1 MDGPTIYALG
11 TPAPSRAHPG
21 ALAVVRL
28 SGPRA
33 ADVLLLLTKSATLPT
48 PRRLVLRTLCDPSTG
63 EAIDRGLVVWFEA
76 PHTETGE
83 PMAELHLHG
92 GRAVVG
98 AALEAIR
105 RLGFCRLAEPG
116 EFTRRAFENGKLDLT
131 EAEGIADLV
140 AAETEQQRCLA
151 LQQMD
156 GALHALYEAWRKM
169 GLGTLAHLEAAID
182 FPDEDLPAGLDR
194 NVRDGIV
201 RLQEGIGAHLA
212 DRRGERLREGLH
224 IAIIGPPNAGKSSL
238 LNLLARRDAAIV
250 SETAGT
256 TRDIV
261 EVHLDLGGWPVV
273 LADTAGLRESPDAIE
288 QEGVRRARARAAS
301 ADLRL
306 LVLDASGDWK
316 TAMQTLTAETENWD
330 TARDLVV
337 LNKIDLAAPDL
348 PLKPHAEE
356 GAERPSRSMG
366 TSTASVVHASRRPF
380 GPPQHEVFAVPS
392 EGTTAGLV
400 PLSARSGEGLPELLA
415 RLERV
420 AGALMDEGAAAPPLT
435 RTRHREALAE
445 AHASLG
451 RALGAPEIALAAE
464 DLRLALRAIGR
475 ITGTVRV
482 EELLDVIFRDFCIG
496 K

>member
-1 MDGPTIYALG
+1 MDGTTIYAPG
-11 TPAPSRAHPG
+11 TPQPSRAHPG
-21 ALAVVRL
+21 ALSVIRL

-33 ADVLLLLTKSATLPT
+33 ADALMSLTRRALPA
-48 PRRLVLRTLCDPSTG
+48 PRRMVLRTVHDPSTG
-63 EAIDRGLVVWFEA
+63 EAIDRGLAVWFEA
-76 PHTETGE
+76 PNTETGE

-116 EFTRRAFENGKLDLT
+116 EFTRRAFEHGKLDLT

-140 AAETEQQRCLA
+140 AAETEQQRRLA

-156 GALHALYEAWRKM
+156 GALHRLYEEWRTL

-182 FPDEDLPAGLDR
+182 FPDEDLPPGLDR
-194 NVRDGIV
+194 GVRDGIV
-201 RLQEGIGAHLA
+201 RLQAGIGAHLA
-212 DRRGERLREGLH
+212 DRRGERLRDGLH

-256 TRDIV
+256 TRDVI

-273 LADTAGLRESPDAIE
+273 LADTAGLRESGDAIE
-288 QEGVRRARARAAS
+288 QEGVRRARARAAA
-301 ADLRL
+301 ADIRL

-316 TAMQTLTAETENWD
+316 ATLRALTASTENWD
-330 TARDLVV
+330 PVRDIVV
-337 LNKIDLAAPDL
+337 LNKIDLAASD
-348 PLKPHAEE
+348 
-356 GAERPSRSMG
+356 
-366 TSTASVVHASRRPF
+366 ASDV
-380 GPPQHEVFAVPS
+380 
-392 EGTTAGLV
+392 V
-400 PLSARSGEGLPELLA
+400 PLSARSGAGLPELLA
-415 RLERV
+415 RLERS
-420 AGALMDEGAAAPPLT
+420 AGGLMDDGVQDQGDAPPLT
-435 RTRHREALAE
+435 RARHREALAE
-445 AHASLG
+445 AYASLG
-451 RALGAPEIALAAE
+451 RALSAPEIALAAE

>member
-1 MDGPTIYALG
+1 VDGATIYALG
-11 TPAPSRAHPG
+11 TPQPSRAHPG
-21 ALAVVRL
+21 ALSVIRL

-33 ADVLLLLTKSATLPT
+33 AEVLASLTRRPLPA
-48 PRRLVLRTLCDPSTG
+48 PRRMVLRTLHDPVSG
-63 EAIDRGLVVWFEA
+63 GAIDRGLAVWFEA

-83 PMAELHLHG
+83 TMAELHLHG

-105 RLGFCRLAEPG
+105 RLDLYRLAEPG
-116 EFTRRAFENGKLDLT
+116 EFTRRAFEHGKLDLT
-131 EAEGIADLV
+131 QAEGIADLV
-140 AAETEQQRCLA
+140 AAETDQQRRLA

-156 GALHALYEAWRKM
+156 GALHRLYEEWRTL

-182 FPDEDLPAGLDR
+182 FPDEDLPPGLDR
-194 NVRDGIV
+194 GVRNGIV
-201 RLQEGIGAHLA
+201 KLQAGIGGHLA
-212 DRRGERLREGLH
+212 DRRGERLRDGLH

-256 TRDIV
+256 TRDVI

-273 LADTAGLRESPDAIE
+273 LADTAGLRHSTDAIE
-288 QEGVRRARARAAS
+288 QEGVRRARARAAA
-301 ADLRL
+301 ADLRV
-306 LVLDASGDWK
+306 LVLDASGDWQ
-316 TAMQTLTAETENWD
+316 TALRTLTASTDNWD
-330 TARDLVV
+330 PVRDIVV
-337 LNKIDLAAPDL
+337 LNKIDLAAPEAAD
-348 PLKPHAEE
+348 
-356 GAERPSRSMG
+356 
-366 TSTASVVHASRRPF
+366 
-380 GPPQHEVFAVPS
+380 AV
-392 EGTTAGLV
+392 L
-400 PLSARSGEGLPELLA
+400 LSASSGQGLPALLA
-415 RLERV
+415 RLERSADV
-420 AGALMDEGAAAPPLT
+420 LMDEGAGDQGGAPPLT
-435 RTRHREALAE
+435 RARHREALSE

-451 RALGAPEIALAAE
+451 RALSAPEIALAAE